1 MLNPLRN
8 KPEKFLRISDNAG
21 IDPNDHVPEHKR
33 LIAEFKKYKREKRE
47 EAVRQKNS
55 RLNTG
60 DTQSISIAEKAEEK
74 RKKLE
79 KE

>member
-47 EAVRQKNS
+47 EAVR
-55 RLNTG
+55 
-60 DTQSISIAEKAEEK
+60 
-74 RKKLE
+74 
-79 KE
+79 